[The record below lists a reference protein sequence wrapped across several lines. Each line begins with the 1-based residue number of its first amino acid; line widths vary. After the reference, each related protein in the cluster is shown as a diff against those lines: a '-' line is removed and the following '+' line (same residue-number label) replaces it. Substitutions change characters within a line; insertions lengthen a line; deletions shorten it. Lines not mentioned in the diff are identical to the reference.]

1 MRRPRMGWCGWL
13 FAGAAAL
20 RILYVSAAPE
30 APPQD
35 TPDYDEIARN
45 LLAGQGFVSH
55 ENWFGHPVR
64 SWRAPGYPLMLA
76 AVYGVAGFDH
86 QAVRLVQ
93 AVLGALTVILVY
105 LLALRLRPSAAPL
118 AGVAAAL
125 YPPLLASAN
134 EVMSECLFTGLLVA
148 ALWAA
153 VESRHRPGRRWAFV
167 TGVLIAL
174 AGLTRPVGLLAAP
187 AVLAVAAWEDRA
199 ALQAWLRRW
208 ALPLGAGLVVTLA
221 PWTARNGLVHGAFV
235 PVSTHGGFIV
245 ARSNADQPDWRRPDG
260 WRIDGGHFEAVPREV
275 ERDRRWWRQGLGWI
289 AANPLAWLRL
299 AGERLL
305 RFGYFFQ
312 PGYNAAFVLAAPFWV
327 WGLVRRGR
335 TPGFRYPA
343 AAIVLS
349 AAVFCFVLY
358 GSTRFRLP
366 LEPLLLVFG
375 AAAAHEGWRRGGR
388 LFAGGC
394 AAWAALQGLV
404 WWQAE
409 AARAAVISVLEA
421 GGLR

>member
-1 MRRPRMGWCGWL
+1 MRRPRMGRAGWL

-20 RILYVSAAPE
+20 RILYVSVAPE

-45 LLAGQGFVSH
+45 LLSGAGFVSH

-76 AVYGVAGFDH
+76 AVYGVAGPDH

-93 AVLGALTVILVY
+93 AILGAATVVLVY
-105 LLALRLRPSAAPL
+105 LLALRVRPSAASL
-118 AGVAAAL
+118 AGLAAAL

-153 VESRHRPGRRWAFV
+153 VEGRHRSGRRWALG
-167 TGVLIAL
+167 TGALIAL

-199 ALQAWLRRW
+199 ALGAWLRRW

-221 PWTARNGLVHGAFV
+221 PWTARNAFVHGAFV
-235 PVSTHGGFIV
+235 PVATHGGFIV
-245 ARSNADQPDWRRPDG
+245 ARSNADRPDWRRPDG
-260 WRIDGGHFEAVPREV
+260 WRIDRGEFEAVPGEV
-275 ERDRRWWRQGLGWI
+275 ERDRRWLRQGLGWI
-289 AANPLAWLRL
+289 AGHPIEYLRL
-299 AGERLL
+299 AAERFL
-305 RFGYFFQ
+305 RFWYFFQ

-327 WGLVRRGR
+327 CGLMRWGRS
-335 TPGFRYPA
+335 PGFRYPA
-343 AAIVLS
+343 AVFVLS

-388 LFAGGC
+388 RFAGAC
-394 AAWAALQGLV
+394 AGWAALQGLI
-404 WWQAE
+404 WWHEE
-409 AARAAVISVLEA
+409 AARAAVIAALEA

>member
-1 MRRPRMGWCGWL
+1 MSRLRPGRAGWL

-45 LLAGQGFVSH
+45 LLSGAGFVSH

-76 AVYGVAGFDH
+76 AVYGIAGPDH
-86 QAVRLVQ
+86 QAVRLAQ
-93 AVLGALTVILVY
+93 AILGALTVVLVY
-105 LLALRLRPSAAPL
+105 LLARRLRPSAAPL
-118 AGVAAAL
+118 AGAAAAL

-134 EVMSECLFTGLLVA
+134 EVMSECLFTALLAA

-153 VESRHRPGRRWAFV
+153 VESRHRRSRGWALGA
-167 TGVLIAL
+167 GVLIAL

-187 AVLAVAAWEDRA
+187 AVLAVAAWEDRE
-199 ALQAWLRRW
+199 ALAAWLRRW

-221 PWTARNGLVHGAFV
+221 PWMVRNGFVHGAFV

-245 ARSNADQPDWRRPDG
+245 ARSNADQPDWRRADG
-260 WRIDGGHFEAVPREV
+260 WRIDRGDFEAVPSEV
-275 ERDRRWWRQGLGWI
+275 ERDRRWLRQGLGWI
-289 AANPLAWLRL
+289 AAHPLAWMRL
-299 AGERLL
+299 AGERFL
-305 RFGYFFQ
+305 RLWYFFQ
-312 PGYNAAFVLAAPFWV
+312 PGYNAAFVLASPFWV
-327 WGLVRRGR
+327 YGLIRWGRS
-335 TPGFRYPA
+335 PGFRYPA
-343 AAIVLS
+343 AVFVLS
-349 AAVFCFVLY
+349 AAVFCLVLY

-366 LEPLLLVFG
+366 LEPLLLIFG

-388 LFAGGC
+388 LFGGVC
-394 AAWAALQGLV
+394 AAWAALHGLV
-404 WWQAE
+404 WWQQE
-409 AARAAVISVLEA
+409 AARSAVIAVLDGA
-421 GGLR
+421 GLR

>member
-1 MRRPRMGWCGWL
+1 MRRPRLGRAGWL

-20 RILYVSAAPE
+20 RILYVSVAPE

-45 LLAGQGFVSH
+45 LLSGAGFVSH

-76 AVYGVAGFDH
+76 AVYGVAGPDH

-93 AVLGALTVILVY
+93 AILGAATVVLVY
-105 LLALRLRPSAAPL
+105 LLALRVRPSAASL
-118 AGVAAAL
+118 AGLAAAL

-153 VESRHRPGRRWAFV
+153 VEGRHRGGRRWAFG
-167 TGVLIAL
+167 TGALIAL

-199 ALQAWLRRW
+199 ALGAWLRRW

-221 PWTARNGLVHGAFV
+221 PWTARNAFVHGAFV
-235 PVSTHGGFIV
+235 PVATHGGFIV
-245 ARSNADQPDWRRPDG
+245 ARSNADRPDWRRPDG
-260 WRIDGGHFEAVPREV
+260 WRIDRGEFEAVPGEV
-275 ERDRRWWRQGLGWI
+275 ERDRRWLRQGLGWI
-289 AANPLAWLRL
+289 AGHPIEYLRL
-299 AGERLL
+299 AAERFL
-305 RFGYFFQ
+305 RFWYFFQ

-327 WGLVRRGR
+327 CGLMRWGRS
-335 TPGFRYPA
+335 PGFRYPA
-343 AAIVLS
+343 AVFVLS

-388 LFAGGC
+388 RFAGAC
-394 AAWAALQGLV
+394 AGWAALQGLI
-404 WWQAE
+404 WWHEE
-409 AARAAVISVLEA
+409 AARAAVIAALEA